1 MRRLKMDADALVG
14 LWPWVLGIGLLL
26 RIGVVLAVPVYPL
39 VGNTWD
45 TNYYHDTAASLAHG
59 DGYTFQDRPTAYYPP
74 GYPALLSVAY
84 RVGGTGPRTAQVLNL
99 LLSMGIVIAGAG
111 LARVLLGRKAGA
123 AVAMALAIDPS
134 QIVMP
139 AFLMS
144 EVAGGFWLLLA
155 LLGLVRGGTSRG
167 SGWLLLAAASAALAG
182 LTRSLL
188 FLIPPVALLMLA
200 VRGWLPRRSFVIG
213 LLLLVAAYVAVTSG
227 WAIRNQRALGHPVP
241 LATNGGVNLL
251 VGNNVNARGG
261 RAEPPGG
268 VLQSDDEVRDDAW
281 ARAQAFDFVREHPA
295 RAAALLPMKAVR
307 LLVPAPALTYRAE
320 LRAKLGEAPT
330 WIALGAA
337 EAFHLAAW
345 GMALLFLVR
354 CRRRHGDAAGT
365 FHWLAAAALVVW
377 TVGHL
382 PFFGGA
388 RYFFPVE
395 PLLVI
400 AAVAWTAE
408 RRP

>member
-1 MRRLKMDADALVG
+1 
-14 LWPWVLGIGLLL
+14 
-26 RIGVVLAVPVYPL
+26 VV
-39 VGNTWD
+39 
-45 TNYYHDTAASLAHG
+45 
-59 DGYTFQDRPTAYYPP
+59 
-74 GYPALLSVAY
+74 
-84 RVGGTGPRTAQVLNL
+84 
-99 LLSMGIVIAGAG
+99 AGAG
-111 LARVLLGRKAGA
+111 LARTFLGRKAA
-123 AVAMALAIDPS
+123 AIVAMALAIDPS
-134 QIVMP
+134 QIIMP

-155 LLGLVRGGTSRG
+155 LLALARGGASRWN
-167 SGWLLLAAASAALAG
+167 GWLLLAAVSATLAG

-188 FLIPPVALLMLA
+188 FLIPPVALLVLA
-200 VRGWLPRRSFVIG
+200 VRGWLPRRSFVIA
-213 LLLLVAAYVAVTSG
+213 LLLLVAADVAVTSG
-227 WAIRNQRALGHPVP
+227 WAFRNQRALGHPVP

-295 RAAALLPMKAVR
+295 RAAALLPMKAAR
-307 LLVPAPALTYRAE
+307 LLIPAPALTYRAE

-337 EAFHLAAW
+337 EAFQLAAW
-345 GMALLFLVR
+345 AMALLFLVR
-354 CRRRHGDAAGT
+354 GRRPNGGGVIAFRWLAAGT
-365 FHWLAAAALVVW
+365 LVVW

-388 RYFFPVE
+388 RYFFPME

-400 AAVAWTAE
+400 AATAWIIV